1 MTGGPGTG
9 VEIKTQQAGAFAG
22 YVNVGYRDMIYMTDQ
37 PARQAGVTM
46 NDTNFD
52 FQ

>member
-9 VEIKTQQAGAFAG
+9 VEIKTHQAGAFAG